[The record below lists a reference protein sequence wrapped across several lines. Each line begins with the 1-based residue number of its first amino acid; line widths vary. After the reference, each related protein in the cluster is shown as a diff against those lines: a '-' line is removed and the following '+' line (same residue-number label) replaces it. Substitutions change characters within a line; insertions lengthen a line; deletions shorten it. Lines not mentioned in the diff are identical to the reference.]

1 MHAPTGAA
9 MITAMRR
16 PMTVLVVLTMLATLH
31 RGCARCHARD
41 GRAGERGG
49 PRGSR
54 LRRRGGVRCRP
65 APTDRYAPAPPP
77 SITCTPRATAR
88 VTLRCVIGH
97 SVRGRAI
104 VAKRQG
110 DASAPRVLVV
120 SGQMHGNEW
129 PGPLVVGRVRHLA
142 VPAGLQVWTVRTLNP
157 DGKVRARRHNA
168 HGVDLNR
175 NFPEAWSATA
185 YAGRRALSEPE
196 SRAMARLLT
205 WVQPDLV
212 VSFHGFSESVDT
224 TGGGRRAALARRF
237 SRLAHIGPA
246 EPVPCGGPC
255 RGNMTAWYTAV
266 SRVGGVAFTVEM
278 PRTSRG
284 TRRCRVPGATVRMPV
299 IECAARASVAL
310 AGTLPQ
316 P

>member
-1 MHAPTGAA
+1 

-16 PMTVLVVLTMLATLH
+16 PMTVLVVLTMLTTLTEVALAATP
-31 RGCARCHARD
+31 AT
-41 GRAGERGG
+41 AGPASAAG
-49 PRGSR
+49 PVAVASA
-54 LRRRGGVRCRP
+54 GVGASAAAP
-65 APTDRYAPAPPP
+65 APTDRYAPAPPR